1 MVIMSYDKIKKHMMT
16 KNLVNCHI
24 LEFATPHI
32 LFAKPH
38 KYVYATYWPCRAL
51 SQVSNTYR
59 TCTLISSSRKLIS
72 SPRNME
78 VYSKKITKTDARV
91 RLSVSTESLDN
102 HFFQLAAGEQSR
114 EFVAVDADD
123 EGQCWRLHL
132 SIRSNGYRKPVIIG
146 GWMKFV
152 RDKNVQ
158 IGDAVRVS
166 KEYYYDQA
174 TATQMMRYRVRVTRE
189 IQILGVWHVAVVP

>member
-1 MVIMSYDKIKKHMMT
+1 MRSRTLCQYVVQEVLKIFLPVWDSH
-16 KNLVNCHI
+16 
-24 LEFATPHI
+24 
-32 LFAKPH
+32 
-38 KYVYATYWPCRAL
+38 
-51 SQVSNTYR
+51 
-59 TCTLISSSRKLIS
+59 
-72 SPRNME
+72 
-78 VYSKKITKTDARV
+78 
-91 RLSVSTESLDN
+91 
-102 HFFQLAAGEQSR
+102 AGEQSR

-132 SIRSNGYRKPVIIG
+132 SIRSNGYRKPVISG

-158 IGDAVRVS
+158 IGDAVWFS

>member
-1 MVIMSYDKIKKHMMT
+1 MVIMSYEKIKKHMMT

-78 VYSKKITKTDARV
+78 VYSKKISNTY
-91 RLSVSTESLDN
+91 STESLDN

-132 SIRSNGYRKPVIIG
+132 SIRSNGYRKPVISG
-146 GWMKFV
+146 GWMKFFS
-152 RDKNVQ
+152 RQERAN
-158 IGDAVRVS
+158 R
-166 KEYYYDQA
+166 
-174 TATQMMRYRVRVTRE
+174 
-189 IQILGVWHVAVVP
+189 